1 MSKKVFSPLLV
12 LLLPLIGVILFD
24 LDWNI
29 FDFLI
34 MGLLILFFS
43 IAINLILNHL
53 ISSKLR
59 LILILMLVILFL
71 LIWAELAVGVFG
83 TPFAGDFKF
92 FWNSSIG
99 KKIPSFEDS
108 LPIKKEPYKRYI
120 DRASKEIGIP

>member
-1 MSKKVFSPLLV
+1 MSKKGFSPLLV

-83 TPFAGDFKF
+83 TPFAGT
-92 FWNSSIG
+92 
-99 KKIPSFEDS
+99 
-108 LPIKKEPYKRYI
+108 
-120 DRASKEIGIP
+120 

>member
-12 LLLPLIGVILFD
+12 LLLPLIGVIFFG

-53 ISSKLR
+53 NSSKLR
-59 LILILMLVILFL
+59 LILILMLVVLFL
-71 LIWAELAVGVFG
+71 LIWAVLAVGIFG
-83 TPFAGDFKF
+83 TPLVGT
-92 FWNSSIG
+92 
-99 KKIPSFEDS
+99 
-108 LPIKKEPYKRYI
+108 
-120 DRASKEIGIP
+120 

>member
-53 ISSKLR
+53 NSSKLR
-59 LILILMLVILFL
+59 LILVLMLVILFL

-83 TPFAGDFKF
+83 TPFSGT
-92 FWNSSIG
+92 
-99 KKIPSFEDS
+99 
-108 LPIKKEPYKRYI
+108 
-120 DRASKEIGIP
+120 

>member
-1 MSKKVFSPLLV
+1 MSKKIFSPLLV

-43 IAINLILNHL
+43 IAINLMLNHL
-53 ISSKLR
+53 NSSKLR
-59 LILILMLVILFL
+59 LILVLMLVILFL

-83 TPFAGDFKF
+83 TPFAGT
-92 FWNSSIG
+92 
-99 KKIPSFEDS
+99 
-108 LPIKKEPYKRYI
+108 
-120 DRASKEIGIP
+120 

>member
-43 IAINLILNHL
+43 IAINLILHYLN
-53 ISSKLR
+53 SSKLR
-59 LILILMLVILFL
+59 LILVLMLVILFL
-71 LIWAELAVGVFG
+71 LIWAELAVGIFG
-83 TPFAGDFKF
+83 TPFAGT
-92 FWNSSIG
+92 
-99 KKIPSFEDS
+99 
-108 LPIKKEPYKRYI
+108 
-120 DRASKEIGIP
+120 

>member
-1 MSKKVFSPLLV
+1 MSKKIFSPLLV

-43 IAINLILNHL
+43 IVINLILNHL
-53 ISSKLR
+53 NSSKLR
-59 LILILMLVILFL
+59 LILVLMLVILFL

-83 TPFAGDFKF
+83 TPFAGT
-92 FWNSSIG
+92 
-99 KKIPSFEDS
+99 
-108 LPIKKEPYKRYI
+108 
-120 DRASKEIGIP
+120 

>member
-1 MSKKVFSPLLV
+1 MKKPLSLKFSRQQIYNICMSKKIFSPLLV

-53 ISSKLR
+53 KSSKLR
-59 LILILMLVILFL
+59 LILVLMSVILFL

-83 TPFAGDFKF
+83 TPFAGT
-92 FWNSSIG
+92 
-99 KKIPSFEDS
+99 
-108 LPIKKEPYKRYI
+108 
-120 DRASKEIGIP
+120 

>member
-1 MSKKVFSPLLV
+1 MSKKVFSPLLI

-43 IAINLILNHL
+43 IAINLILNYL
-53 ISSKLR
+53 NSSKLR
-59 LILILMLVILFL
+59 LILVLMSVTLFL

-83 TPFAGDFKF
+83 TPFAGT
-92 FWNSSIG
+92 
-99 KKIPSFEDS
+99 
-108 LPIKKEPYKRYI
+108 
-120 DRASKEIGIP
+120 

>member
-53 ISSKLR
+53 NSSKLR
-59 LILILMLVILFL
+59 LILVLMLIILFL

-83 TPFAGDFKF
+83 TPFAGT
-92 FWNSSIG
+92 
-99 KKIPSFEDS
+99 
-108 LPIKKEPYKRYI
+108 
-120 DRASKEIGIP
+120 

>member
-1 MSKKVFSPLLV
+1 MYKKVFSPLLV

-53 ISSKLR
+53 NSSKLR
-59 LILILMLVILFL
+59 LILVLMLVILFL

-83 TPFAGDFKF
+83 TPFAGT
-92 FWNSSIG
+92 
-99 KKIPSFEDS
+99 
-108 LPIKKEPYKRYI
+108 
-120 DRASKEIGIP
+120 

>member
-1 MSKKVFSPLLV
+1 MSIKVFSPLLV

-53 ISSKLR
+53 NSSKLR
-59 LILILMLVILFL
+59 LILVLMSVILFL

-83 TPFAGDFKF
+83 TPFAGT
-92 FWNSSIG
+92 
-99 KKIPSFEDS
+99 
-108 LPIKKEPYKRYI
+108 
-120 DRASKEIGIP
+120 

>member
-1 MSKKVFSPLLV
+1 MSKKIFSPLLV

-53 ISSKLR
+53 KSSKLR
-59 LILILMLVILFL
+59 LILVLMLVILFL

-83 TPFAGDFKF
+83 TPFAGT
-92 FWNSSIG
+92 
-99 KKIPSFEDS
+99 
-108 LPIKKEPYKRYI
+108 
-120 DRASKEIGIP
+120 